1 MKFIRRH
8 KGLVIAVIIVVI
20 LSIIGFIFAKNF
32 FFSDELSAIYG
43 TRLNGIEKVK
53 ITDKKTKEIEDAL
66 KEGTT
71 KVTVRLSGR
80 IIYID
85 IMVPEGTTTEA
96 ARAIGNKSLDFFSEE
111 EKAYYD
117 IQLLIGCDNAENA
130 QFPILGYKHHTK
142 AAINWT
148 RDRS

>member
-1 MKFIRRH
+1 MKFIRKH
-8 KGLVIAVIIVVI
+8 KGLVIVLIIIVI
-20 LSIIGFIFAKNF
+20 LLIVGFIFAKNF
-32 FFSDELSAIYG
+32 FFSDEESAIYG

-71 KVTVRLSGR
+71 KVNVRLSGR
-80 IIYID
+80 IIYIS
-85 IMVPEGTTTEA
+85 IQVPEGTTTEA
-96 ARAIGNKSLDFFSEE
+96 ARGIGNKSLDFFSED

-117 IQLLIGCDNAENA
+117 IQVLIGCDAENT